1 MLSPSQYVTPDRGR
15 GLTGLKDTMTPRGP
29 NQLFGLGGGS
39 LLRQEI
45 SSLTPE
51 YTSTPALPPS
61 GGYTSSSCGG
71 GYSSP
76 APAGYSSPIQGAYNA
91 DGGSERYSSPN
102 QQNAFNHQGGASWTT
117 RAEIALNAPT
127 IWQKCEDLAIIMES
141 CPLKELSVIWHNV
154 VERLFMVGGG
164 RGWGVGQIQRSLAP
178 RDYSAISSFLSANG
192 PLLSAANKL
201 LADPYIRFE
210 WPVSR
215 LSPSIMSQVSTCS
228 ATLPSFI
235 SARLSHNMQHLS
247 LNSFEFYMFTF
258 SYYIVQPYSPDNK
271 LLAGES
277 AYPFILENYLSYY
290 LPCDGTTPPSLPYQ
304 HHSGSPTLAQPQLSP
319 DQGKTS
325 TTPSRKSLLR
335 HPASSVTSPVST
347 LSSARSSM
355 PSSVGSSSGATDQVW
370 RSETLLSIF
379 STVWLTQF
387 SARPSSPGTGLSSS
401 DLTIPVSDTLKIVR
415 MLIKHLHYFS
425 NSGGHHDVTPLD
437 QLKRATLPGIK
448 TQMYSMFKYI
458 FTHWPHDTSFRI
470 VLETWLSFIQP
481 WRYTDRARGSQD
493 TDPVPINAARWQLWV
508 SEYILF
514 YTEILKLVLP
524 RFFRMDLTASR
535 NAYMLFRISK
545 VLSQPGVPELMK
557 IAEASLDRG
566 NRGQFMPSLL
576 DSDGMTLDQDRELVN
591 SAAKQCLLE
600 LEGHS
605 VKYAPVF
612 GNEFRQTVVELLGVA
627 ERAKDAAGDTLQE
640 IGDSRSKDS
649 GAGTISSWITWLLG
663 SGDEGDDSQE
673 VDDLKKTVQHLGS
686 SVTGLGEVFS
696 VAPANAGVVV
706 GGQGGVGACQRRQ
719 GGSPSPNTPE
729 MVKTENGFVLTPH
742 GRWQVLQG
750 LAKPVIKYEG
760 DPDTRPITQQEFVVL
775 VRMFHQASLKLNK
788 YFGTKLGVW
797 YNDAGVQ
804 GQVARMLLAAP
815 TNFYTVSKSISG
827 GPSTRQLHHHS
838 ARISLRMFA
847 DKRVSIYFIGYLLF
861 MWLCG
866 YSTFGAILFGLFLSF
881 LILISLGCVR
891 QVTQPRASLL
901 DTSDLYP
908 DSPITN
914 KKNN

>member
-15 GLTGLKDTMTPRGP
+15 GLTGLKDSMTPRGP
-29 NQLFGLGGGS
+29 NQLFGLGGGGGS

-71 GYSSP
+71 YSSP
-76 APAGYSSPIQGAYNA
+76 APAGYSSPIQGAFNS
-91 DGGSERYSSPN
+91 DGAGYSSPN
-102 QQNAFNHQGGASWTT
+102 HQSAFNQGGASWTT
-117 RAEIALNAPT
+117 RADIALNAPT

-141 CPLKELSVIWHNV
+141 CPLKELSVIWHTV

-164 RGWGVGQIQRSLAP
+164 RGWGIGQIQRSLAP
-178 RDYSAISSFLSANG
+178 RDYTAISSFLSATG

-201 LADPYIRFE
+201 LSDPYIRFE

-228 ATLPSFI
+228 ATLSSFI

-335 HPASSVTSPVST
+335 HPASSVTSPVSS
-347 LSSARSSM
+347 LSSARSAL
-355 PSSVGSSSGATDQVW
+355 PSSVGSSTGASDQVW

-493 TDPVPINAARWQLWV
+493 TDPVPVNASRWQLWV
-508 SEYILF
+508 AEYILF

-557 IAEASLDRG
+557 IAEAGLDKG
-566 NRGQFMPSLL
+566 NKGQFMPSLL
-576 DSDGMTLDQDRELVN
+576 DSDGMTMDQDRELVN

-605 VKYAPVF
+605 VKYSPIF

-640 IGDSRSKDS
+640 IGDSRSKDAGS
-649 GAGTISSWITWLLG
+649 GTISSWITWLLG
-663 SGDEGDDSQE
+663 AGDEGDDSQE
-673 VDDLKKTVQHLGS
+673 VEDLKKTVQHLGS
-686 SVTGLGEVFS
+686 SVTGFGEVFS
-696 VAPANAGVVV
+696 VSPINVEGGV
-706 GGQGGVGACQRRQ
+706 GGSGGTGACQRRQ
-719 GGSPSPNTPE
+719 GGSPSVHNTPE

-788 YFGTKLGVW
+788 YFGTKLSVW
-797 YNDAGVQ
+797 YNDAGVH

-815 TNFYTVSKSISG
+815 TNYYTISKSISG

-838 ARISLRMFA
+838 ARISLRMLA
-847 DKRVSIYFIGYLLF
+847 DKRASIYFIGYILF

-866 YSTFGAILFGLFLSF
+866 YSTFGAIFLGLVLCF
-881 LILISLGCVR
+881 LILISVGFVR

-908 DSPITN
+908 DTPVAE
-914 KKNN
+914 KKNK